1 MFLLADIIDTT
12 QTVADSI
19 SQAAGGN
26 TTSQTYWDLAV
37 QGGWIMIVLAV
48 LSVLAIYISIDKF
61 LAMRKASKDQ
71 SAFMQNIKNYI
82 KEGKIDQAIDN
93 CRNNNSPLARMI
105 EKGIQRIGRPL
116 NDVNTA
122 IENVGKQEIAKLE
135 KGLAVLA
142 TIAGGAPMIGFFG
155 TVTGMVESFSSMA
168 AAGNALEITDLAGG
182 IETALVTTVGGLFV
196 GIIAYFAYNL
206 LVSKVNNLVNDL
218 ESKTTEFMDVLNE
231 PV

>member
-1 MFLLADIIDTT
+1 MLLLDDTLIT
-12 QTVADSI
+12 PAVSDTVAS
-19 SQAAGGN
+19 AAGK
-26 TTSQTYWDLAV
+26 TAEASQSYWDLAV

-48 LSVLAIYISIDKF
+48 LSVLAIYIFIDKYI
-61 LAMRKASKDQ
+61 AMRKASKNQDG
-71 SAFMQNIKNYI
+71 FMQNIKNYI

-93 CRNNNSPLARMI
+93 CRNNDSPISRMI

-135 KGLAVLA
+135 KGLALLA

-155 TVTGMVESFSSMA
+155 TVTGMVQSFSSMA

-196 GIIAYFAYNL
+196 GIIAYFAYNI
-206 LVSKVNNLVNDL
+206 LVAKVNNLVNDL

>member
-1 MFLLADIIDTT
+1 MLLLDDTLIT
-12 QTVADSI
+12 PAVSDTVAS
-19 SQAAGGN
+19 AAGK
-26 TTSQTYWDLAV
+26 TAEASQSYWDLAV

-48 LSVLAIYISIDKF
+48 LSVLAIYIFIDKY
-61 LAMRKASKDQ
+61 LAMRKASKNQDG
-71 SAFMQNIKNYI
+71 FMQNIKNYI

-93 CRNNNSPLARMI
+93 CRSNNSPISRMI

-135 KGLAVLA
+135 KGLALLA

-155 TVTGMVESFSSMA
+155 TVTGMVQSFSSMA

-196 GIIAYFAYNL
+196 GIIAYFAYNI
-206 LVSKVNNLVNDL
+206 LVAKVNNLVNDL

>member
-1 MFLLADIIDTT
+1 MLLLDDTLIT
-12 QTVADSI
+12 PAVSDTVAS
-19 SQAAGGN
+19 AAGK
-26 TTSQTYWDLAV
+26 TAEASQSYWDLAV

-48 LSVLAIYISIDKF
+48 LSVLAIYIFIDKY
-61 LAMRKASKDQ
+61 LALKKAGKNQDG
-71 SAFMQNIKNYI
+71 FMQNIKNYI
-82 KEGKIDQAIDN
+82 KEGKIDNAIDS
-93 CRNNNSPLARMI
+93 CRNNGSPISRMI
-105 EKGIQRIGRPL
+105 EKGLQRIGRPL

-122 IENVGKQEIAKLE
+122 IENVGKQEVAKLE
-135 KGLAVLA
+135 KGLALLA

-155 TVTGMVESFSSMA
+155 TVTGMVQSFSSMA
-168 AAGNALEITDLAGG
+168 AAGNALEIKDLAGG

-196 GIIAYFAYNL
+196 GIIAYFAYNI

>member
-1 MFLLADIIDTT
+1 MLLLDDTLIT
-12 QTVADSI
+12 PAVSDTVAS
-19 SQAAGGN
+19 AAGK
-26 TTSQTYWDLAV
+26 TAEASQSYWDLAV

-48 LSVLAIYISIDKF
+48 LSVLAIYIFIDKY
-61 LAMRKASKDQ
+61 LAMRKASKNQDG
-71 SAFMQNIKNYI
+71 FMQNIKNYI

-93 CRNNNSPLARMI
+93 CRNNDSPISRMI

-122 IENVGKQEIAKLE
+122 IENVGKQEVAKLE
-135 KGLAVLA
+135 KGLALLA

-155 TVTGMVESFSSMA
+155 TVTGMVQSFSSMA

-196 GIIAYFAYNL
+196 GIIAYFAYNI

>member
-1 MFLLADIIDTT
+1 MLLLDDTLIT
-12 QTVADSI
+12 PAVSDTVASAAEKTAEA
-19 SQAAGGN
+19 SQ
-26 TTSQTYWDLAV
+26 SYWDLAV

-48 LSVLAIYISIDKF
+48 LSVLAIYIFIDKY
-61 LAMRKASKDQ
+61 LAMRKASKNQDG
-71 SAFMQNIKNYI
+71 FMQNIKNYI

-93 CRNNNSPLARMI
+93 CRNNNSPISRMI

-135 KGLAVLA
+135 KGLALLA

-155 TVTGMVESFSSMA
+155 TVTGMVQSFSSMA

-196 GIIAYFAYNL
+196 GIIAYFAYNIL
-206 LVSKVNNLVNDL
+206 GAKVNNLVNDL

-231 PV
+231 PA

>member
-1 MFLLADIIDTT
+1 MLLLDDTLIT
-12 QTVADSI
+12 PAVSDTVASAAEKTAEA
-19 SQAAGGN
+19 SQ
-26 TTSQTYWDLAV
+26 SYWDLAV

-48 LSVLAIYISIDKF
+48 LSVLAIYIFIDKY
-61 LAMRKASKDQ
+61 LAMRKASKNQDG
-71 SAFMQNIKNYI
+71 FMQNIKNYI

-93 CRNNNSPLARMI
+93 CRNNNSPISRMI

-135 KGLAVLA
+135 KGLALLA

-155 TVTGMVESFSSMA
+155 TVTGMVQSFSSMA

-196 GIIAYFAYNL
+196 GIIAYFAYNI
-206 LVSKVNNLVNDL
+206 LVAKVNNLVNDL

-231 PV
+231 PA

>member
-1 MFLLADIIDTT
+1 MLLLDEIVNMPAND
-12 QTVADSI
+12 TVANLAENATDAA
-19 SQAAGGN
+19 SQ
-26 TTSQTYWDLAV
+26 SYWDLAV

-48 LSVLAIYISIDKF
+48 LSVLAIYIFIDKY
-61 LAMRKASKDQ
+61 LAVRKAGKNQDG
-71 SAFMQNIKNYI
+71 FMQNIKNYI
-82 KEGKIDQAIDN
+82 KEGKIDQAIDS
-93 CRNNNSPLARMI
+93 CRNNDSPISRMI

-122 IENVGKQEIAKLE
+122 IENVGKQEVAKLE
-135 KGLAVLA
+135 KGLALLA

-155 TVTGMVESFSSMA
+155 TVTGMVQSFSSMA
-168 AAGNALEITDLAGG
+168 AAGNALEIKDLAGG

-196 GIIAYFAYNL
+196 GIIAYFAYNI

-231 PV
+231 PA

>member
-1 MFLLADIIDTT
+1 MLLLDDTLIT
-12 QTVADSI
+12 PAVSDTVASAAEKTAEA
-19 SQAAGGN
+19 SQ
-26 TTSQTYWDLAV
+26 SYWDLAV

-48 LSVLAIYISIDKF
+48 LSVLAIYIFIDKY
-61 LAMRKASKDQ
+61 LAMRKASKNQDG
-71 SAFMQNIKNYI
+71 FMQNIKNYI

-93 CRNNNSPLARMI
+93 CRNNNSPISRMI

-135 KGLAVLA
+135 KGLALLA

-155 TVTGMVESFSSMA
+155 TVTGMVQSFSSMA
-168 AAGNALEITDLAGG
+168 AAGNALEIKDLAGG

-196 GIIAYFAYNL
+196 GIIAYFAYNI
-206 LVSKVNNLVNDL
+206 LVAKVNNLVNDL

-231 PV
+231 PA

>member
-1 MFLLADIIDTT
+1 MLLLDDTIINAAANE
-12 QTVADSI
+12 VATEVAEKSAA
-19 SQAAGGN
+19 SQ
-26 TTSQTYWDLAV
+26 SYWDLAV

-48 LSVLAIYISIDKF
+48 LSVLAIYIFIDKY
-61 LAMRKASKDQ
+61 LAVKKAGKNQDG
-71 SAFMQNIKNYI
+71 FMQNIKNYI
-82 KEGKIDQAIDN
+82 KEGKIDNAIDS
-93 CRNNNSPLARMI
+93 CRNNNSPISRMI
-105 EKGIQRIGRPL
+105 EKGLQRIGRPL

-135 KGLAVLA
+135 KGLALLA

-155 TVTGMVESFSSMA
+155 TVTGMVQSFSSMA

-196 GIIAYFAYNL
+196 GIIAYFAYNI
-206 LVSKVNNLVNDL
+206 LVAKVNNLVNDL

-231 PV
+231 PA

>member
-1 MFLLADIIDTT
+1 MLLLDDTLIT
-12 QTVADSI
+12 PAVSDTVASAAEKTAEA
-19 SQAAGGN
+19 SQ
-26 TTSQTYWDLAV
+26 SYWDLAV

-48 LSVLAIYISIDKF
+48 LSVLAIYIFIDKY
-61 LAMRKASKDQ
+61 LAMRKASKNQDG
-71 SAFMQNIKNYI
+71 FMQNIKNYI

-93 CRNNNSPLARMI
+93 CRNNNSPISRMI

-135 KGLAVLA
+135 KGLALLA

-155 TVTGMVESFSSMA
+155 TVTGMVQSFSSMA
-168 AAGNALEITDLAGG
+168 AAGNALEIKDLAGG

-196 GIIAYFAYNL
+196 GIIAYFAYNI
-206 LVSKVNNLVNDL
+206 LVAKVNNLVNDL

>member
-1 MFLLADIIDTT
+1 MDDTIINAAANE
-12 QTVADSI
+12 VATEVAEKSAA
-19 SQAAGGN
+19 SQ
-26 TTSQTYWDLAV
+26 SYWDLAV

-48 LSVLAIYISIDKF
+48 LSVLAIYIFIDKY
-61 LAMRKASKDQ
+61 LAVKKAGKNQDG
-71 SAFMQNIKNYI
+71 FMQNIKNYI
-82 KEGKIDQAIDN
+82 KEGKIDNAIDS
-93 CRNNNSPLARMI
+93 CRNNSSPISRMI
-105 EKGIQRIGRPL
+105 EKGLQRIGRPL

-135 KGLAVLA
+135 KGLALLA

-155 TVTGMVESFSSMA
+155 TVTGMVQSFSSMA

-196 GIIAYFAYNL
+196 GIIAYFAYNI
-206 LVSKVNNLVNDL
+206 LVAKVNNLVNDL

-231 PV
+231 PA

>member
-1 MFLLADIIDTT
+1 MLLLDDTAVMPAVSDT
-12 QTVADSI
+12 AANVAAKGAEA
-19 SQAAGGN
+19 SQ
-26 TTSQTYWDLAV
+26 SYWDLAV

-48 LSVLAIYISIDKF
+48 LSVLAIYIFIDKY
-61 LAMRKASKDQ
+61 LAMRKASKNQD
-71 SAFMQNIKNYI
+71 SFMQNIKNYI

-93 CRNNNSPLARMI
+93 CRNNDSPISRMI

-122 IENVGKQEIAKLE
+122 IENVGKQEVAKLE
-135 KGLAVLA
+135 KGLALLA

-155 TVTGMVESFSSMA
+155 TVTGMVQSFSSMA
-168 AAGNALEITDLAGG
+168 AAGNALEIKDLAGG

-196 GIIAYFAYNL
+196 GIIAYFAYNI

-231 PV
+231 PA

>member
-1 MFLLADIIDTT
+1 MLLLDDTLIT
-12 QTVADSI
+12 PAVSDTVAS
-19 SQAAGGN
+19 AAGKTAEAGQ
-26 TTSQTYWDLAV
+26 SYWDLAV
-37 QGGWIMIVLAV
+37 QGGWIMIVLAI
-48 LSVLAIYISIDKF
+48 LSVLAIYIFIDKYI
-61 LAMRKASKDQ
+61 AMRKASKNQDG
-71 SAFMQNIKNYI
+71 FMQNIKNYI

-93 CRNNNSPLARMI
+93 CRNNNSPISRMI

-135 KGLAVLA
+135 KGLALLA

-155 TVTGMVESFSSMA
+155 TVTGMVQSFSSMA
-168 AAGNALEITDLAGG
+168 AAGNALEIKDLAGG

-196 GIIAYFAYNL
+196 GIIAYFAYNI
-206 LVSKVNNLVNDL
+206 LVAKVNNLVNDL

-231 PV
+231 PA

>member
-1 MFLLADIIDTT
+1 MLLLDDTLIT
-12 QTVADSI
+12 PAVSDTVAS
-19 SQAAGGN
+19 AAGK
-26 TTSQTYWDLAV
+26 TAEASQSYWDLAV

-48 LSVLAIYISIDKF
+48 LSVLAIYIFIDKY
-61 LAMRKASKDQ
+61 LAMRKASKNQDG
-71 SAFMQNIKNYI
+71 FMQNIKNYI

-93 CRNNNSPLARMI
+93 CRNNDSPISRMI

-135 KGLAVLA
+135 KGLALLA

-155 TVTGMVESFSSMA
+155 TVTGMVQSFSSMA

-196 GIIAYFAYNL
+196 GIIAYFAYNI
-206 LVSKVNNLVNDL
+206 LVAKVNNLVNDL

-231 PV
+231 PA

>member
-1 MFLLADIIDTT
+1 MLLLDDTLIT
-12 QTVADSI
+12 PAVSDTVASAAEKTAEA
-19 SQAAGGN
+19 SQ
-26 TTSQTYWDLAV
+26 SYWDLAV

-48 LSVLAIYISIDKF
+48 LSVLAIYIFIDKY
-61 LAMRKASKDQ
+61 LAMRKASKNQDG
-71 SAFMQNIKNYI
+71 FMQNIKNYI

-93 CRNNNSPLARMI
+93 CRSNNSPISRMI

-135 KGLAVLA
+135 KGLALLA

-155 TVTGMVESFSSMA
+155 TVTGMVQSFSSMA

-196 GIIAYFAYNL
+196 GIIAYFAYNI
-206 LVSKVNNLVNDL
+206 LVAKVNNLVNDL

>member
-1 MFLLADIIDTT
+1 MLLLDDTLIT
-12 QTVADSI
+12 PAVSDTVAS
-19 SQAAGGN
+19 AAGK
-26 TTSQTYWDLAV
+26 TAEASQSYWDLAV

-48 LSVLAIYISIDKF
+48 LSVLAIYIFIDKY
-61 LAMRKASKDQ
+61 LAMRKASKNQDG
-71 SAFMQNIKNYI
+71 FMQNIKNYI

-93 CRNNNSPLARMI
+93 CRNNDSPISRMI

-122 IENVGKQEIAKLE
+122 IENVGKQEVAKLE
-135 KGLAVLA
+135 KGLALLA

-155 TVTGMVESFSSMA
+155 TVTGMVQSFSSMA
-168 AAGNALEITDLAGG
+168 AAGNALEIKDLAGG

-196 GIIAYFAYNL
+196 GIIAYFAYNI

>member
-1 MFLLADIIDTT
+1 MLLLDDTLIT
-12 QTVADSI
+12 PAVSDTVAS
-19 SQAAGGN
+19 AAGK
-26 TTSQTYWDLAV
+26 TAEASQSYWDLAV

-48 LSVLAIYISIDKF
+48 LSVLAIYIFIDKY
-61 LAMRKASKDQ
+61 LAMRKASKNQDG
-71 SAFMQNIKNYI
+71 FMQNIKNYI

-93 CRNNNSPLARMI
+93 CRNNDSPISRMI

-122 IENVGKQEIAKLE
+122 IENVGKQEVAKLE
-135 KGLAVLA
+135 KGLALLA

-155 TVTGMVESFSSMA
+155 TVTGMVQSFSSMA

-196 GIIAYFAYNL
+196 GIIAYFAYNI

-218 ESKTTEFMDVLNE
+218 EAKTTEFMDVLNE

>member
-1 MFLLADIIDTT
+1 MLLLDDSTN
-12 QTVADSI
+12 VAGKS
-19 SQAAGGN
+19 
-26 TTSQTYWDLAV
+26 YWDLAM

-48 LSVLAIYISIDKF
+48 LSVLAIYIFIDKY
-61 LAMRKASKDQ
+61 LSLKKAGKNQND
-71 SAFMQNIKNYI
+71 FMQSIKNYI
-82 KEGKIDQAIDN
+82 KEGMIEQAVVS

-122 IENVGKQEIAKLE
+122 IENVGKQEVARLE
-135 KGLAVLA
+135 KGLALLA

-155 TVTGMVESFSSMA
+155 TVTGMVKSFSSMA
-168 AAGNALEITDLAGG
+168 AAGNALEINTLAGG
-182 IETALVTTVGGLFV
+182 IEEALVTTVGGLFV
-196 GIIAYFAYNL
+196 GIIAYFAYNI
-206 LVSKVNNLVNDL
+206 LVAKVNNLVNDL

>member
-1 MFLLADIIDTT
+1 MLLLDETLNTPAVSD
-12 QTVADSI
+12 TVASVAEKSAEA
-19 SQAAGGN
+19 SQ
-26 TTSQTYWDLAV
+26 SYWDLAV

-48 LSVLAIYISIDKF
+48 LSVLAIYIFIDKY
-61 LAMRKASKDQ
+61 LAMRKASKNQDG
-71 SAFMQNIKNYI
+71 FMQNIKNYI

-93 CRNNNSPLARMI
+93 CRNNDSPISRMI

-122 IENVGKQEIAKLE
+122 IENVGKQEVAKLE
-135 KGLAVLA
+135 KGLALLA

-155 TVTGMVESFSSMA
+155 TVTGMVQSFSSMA
-168 AAGNALEITDLAGG
+168 AAGNALEIKDLAGG

-196 GIIAYFAYNL
+196 GIIAYFAYNI

-231 PV
+231 PA